1 MQCAHTCTH
10 IHMCQRAYVDAFLFY
25 ISIAWNIMHL
35 LIFIAEKCD
44 DFSAMTTKTSHFH
57 CLGVVGLF
65 CSCFSLSLF
74 SSFFIVCHFLDF
86 SSSAVLAF
94 LFSRFVHFTCE
105 SRFSFAQCF
114 SLPFFS
120 FICFVY
126 AAVAQILDCL
136 RNETKPTCVFTLLFF
151 LRSFFLFFVIVR
163 LLVFPLTTSLCRFAS
178 SFAVTAAH
186 FFACR
191 ACECLCVF
199 LRFFSIVRFLL
210 RFSFKQK
217 MQWTKSTTN
226 KTSSHTRVQ
235 FSRSRDRFIKRVW
248 INVPCYFRYFATCS
262 TPSNGFRFLS
272 LVLSS
277 SLRTFESRCKCE
289 KVKPMGCSHIS
300 STRCNFVL

>member
-1 MQCAHTCTH
+1 MRAHMHTH
-10 IHMCQRAYVDAFLFY
+10 SHVSACICRCISLLHFDCMEHNAFVDFRRWEMRRFFSDEDEDVTFSLSRRRRFVLLLFFSV
-25 ISIAWNIMHL
+25 IVF
-35 LIFIAEKCD
+35 FI
-44 DFSAMTTKTSHFH
+44 FH
-57 CLGVVGLF
+57 CLPFPWLQFF
-65 CSCFSLSLF
+65 CCFRFSLFPFCAFHMWEPFLIRSM
-74 SSFFIVCHFLDF
+74 FF
-86 SSSAVLAF
+86 
-94 LFSRFVHFTCE
+94 
-105 SRFSFAQCF
+105 FAI
-114 SLPFFS
+114 FS

-136 RNETKPTCVFTLLFF
+136 RNETKPTCVFTLFFF